1 MHYTGKKKNSI
12 EKITLSYNIINIVG
26 SAYYLIFS
34 INIKKDRYTVIKSN
48 EEVER
53 YVPAEGKYSDLHKLL
68 AMAVE
73 KGAQLDFN
81 SSFSILL

>member
-1 MHYTGKKKNSI
+1 M
-12 EKITLSYNIINIVG
+12 
-26 SAYYLIFS
+26 
-34 INIKKDRYTVIKSN
+34 
-48 EEVER
+48 ER

-81 SSFSILL
+81 SSFSIENIRKLTEEDKVDFGGDFQRILMEGFKWINIRLLYDKSIQKDYAVLCFK